1 MLKDGRFYKEEL
13 PKIGKFYI
21 PKQKEDTCTPEE
33 RFVQDIILGREEKG
47 HNFLSKMLGYML
59 RI

>member
-33 RFVQDIILGREEKG
+33 RFMQDVILGREDKG

>member
-1 MLKDGRFYKEEL
+1 MLKDGRFYKEEP

-21 PKQKEDTCTPEE
+21 PKQKEDPCTPEE
-33 RFVQDIILGREEKG
+33 RFVQDIILGRQDRG
-47 HNFLSKMLGYML
+47 HNFLSKMLGLML

>member
-21 PKQKEDTCTPEE
+21 PKLKEDNCTPEE
-33 RFVQDIILGREEKG
+33 QFVQNIILGREERG
-47 HNFLSKMLGYML
+47 HRLLSKMLGYML

>member
-1 MLKDGRFYKEEL
+1 MLKDGRFYKEEP

-33 RFVQDIILGREEKG
+33 RFMQDVILGREDKG

>member
-13 PKIGKFYI
+13 PKIGKFYL
-21 PKQKEDTCTPEE
+21 PKQKEDQCTPEE

-47 HNFLSKMLGYML
+47 SRLLSKMLGYML

>member
-1 MLKDGRFYKEEL
+1 MLKDGRFYKEEP

-33 RFVQDIILGREEKG
+33 RFVQDIILGREDRG

>member
-21 PKQKEDTCTPEE
+21 PKPKEDQCTPEE
-33 RFVQDIILGREEKG
+33 RFVQDIILGQQEKG
-47 HNFLSKMLGYML
+47 HRFLSKMLGYML
-59 RI
+59 KM

>member
-13 PKIGKFYI
+13 PKIGKFYV
-21 PKQKEDTCTPEE
+21 PKQKEDACTPEE
-33 RFVQDIILGREEKG
+33 RFVQDIILGRQDKG
-47 HNFLSKMLGYML
+47 HNFLSKMLGFML

>member
-1 MLKDGRFYKEEL
+1 MLKDGRFYKEEP

-33 RFVQDIILGREEKG
+33 RFVQDIILGRQDRG
-47 HNFLSKMLGYML
+47 HNFLSKMLGLML

>member
-1 MLKDGRFYKEEL
+1 MLKDGRFFKEEP

-21 PKQKEDTCTPEE
+21 PKQKEDHCTPEE
-33 RFVQDIILGREEKG
+33 RFVQDIILGRQDKG
-47 HNFLSKMLGYML
+47 HTFLSKMLGYML

>member
-21 PKQKEDTCTPEE
+21 PKQKEDQCTPEE
-33 RFVQDIILGREEKG
+33 RFVQDIILGHKDTGNR
-47 HNFLSKMLGYML
+47 FLSKMLGYML
-59 RI
+59 KM

>member
-13 PKIGKFYI
+13 PKIGKFYT
-21 PKQKEDTCTPEE
+21 PAKDDRCTPEE
-33 RFVQDIILGREEKG
+33 RFIQDVILGAKEQ
-47 HNFLSKMLGYML
+47 NNSFLSKMLGLML

>member
-21 PKQKEDTCTPEE
+21 PKPKEDQCTPEE
-33 RFVQDIILGREEKG
+33 RFVQDIILGREDRG
-47 HNFLSKMLGYML
+47 NRFLSKMLGYML
-59 RI
+59 KM

>member
-1 MLKDGRFYKEEL
+1 MLKDGRFYKEEP

-33 RFVQDIILGREEKG
+33 RFMQDVILGREDKG
-47 HNFLSKMLGYML
+47 YKFLSKMLGYML

>member
-13 PKIGKFYI
+13 PKIGKFYT
-21 PKQKEDTCTPEE
+21 PTKDDKCTPEE
-33 RFVQDIILGREEKG
+33 RFMQDIILGYKEQE
-47 HNFLSKMLGYML
+47 NSFLSKMLGYML

>member
-13 PKIGKFYI
+13 PKIGKFYT

-33 RFVQDIILGREEKG
+33 RFVQDIILGQQEKPKL
-47 HNFLSKMLGYML
+47 LSKMLGYML
-59 RI
+59 KM

>member
-13 PKIGKFYI
+13 PKIGKFYT

-33 RFVQDIILGREEKG
+33 RFVQDIILGHRDKG
-47 HNFLSKMLGYML
+47 HTFLSKMLGFML